1 MEKVN
6 KTARLGAILIFLFPL
21 QLSQS
26 VETPKQQ
33 AFSSSYTA
41 EAKGGYSDAIKSLS
55 TVYEESDYP
64 CNLRMGWLQYLNKD
78 YLKSVDYYKKATA
91 LRPYAIEAKFGYIKP
106 LSALQKWD
114 EVLAQY
120 NEILKIDPQNTQANY
135 WSGTMYYN
143 RKDYKTAIARYE
155 KVVNLYP
162 FDYDSSLM
170 LAWSYL
176 ADGRNNDAKSL
187 FNNVLLIAP
196 GDSSATS
203 GLKKLE

>member
-1 MEKVN
+1 METMK
-6 KTARLGAILIFLFPL
+6 KIKRLGAGMMLLLPL
-21 QLSQS
+21 QFNFANVGPQ
-26 VETPKQQ
+26 QQ

-41 EAKGGYSDAIKSLS
+41 EAKGNYSEAIKSI
-55 TVYEESDYP
+55 TAVYDASDYP
-64 CNLRMGWLQYLNKD
+64 CNLRLGWLQYQDKD
-78 YLKSVDYYKKATA
+78 YIKASAYYKKATE

-120 NEILKIDPQNTQANY
+120 EAILKIDPQNTQANY
-135 WSGTMYYN
+135 WAGTMYYN
-143 RKDYKTAIARYE
+143 RKDYKSAIAHFE

-170 LAWSYL
+170 LAWAYM
-176 ADGRNNDAKSL
+176 ADGRNSDAKVL
-187 FNNVLLIAP
+187 FNTVLLIAP
-196 GDSSATS
+196 EDSSATS